1 MSDNKDMKAIERIE
15 ETIANLKEN
24 DFNIYFF
31 VVDSQNVP
39 NSSLAYIYELAK
51 TLHDKKYYSLGHFK

>member
-39 NSSLAYIYELAK
+39 NSSLAYI
-51 TLHDKKYYSLGHFK
+51 

>member
-24 DFNIYFF
+24 NFIIYFK
-31 VVDSQNVP
+31 V
-39 NSSLAYIYELAK
+39 LL
-51 TLHDKKYYSLGHFK
+51 